1 MTAAALVQH
10 SFTVEQKD
18 HVSQITCLGCGRNIW
33 EVSDSAV
40 KRKWKWQ
47 FMNGCECKSPVPART
62 IFLNPYQDGTDASVC
77 LWILLKN
84 NANLVE

>member
-1 MTAAALVQH
+1 
-10 SFTVEQKD
+10 
-18 HVSQITCLGCGRNIW
+18 VSQITCLGCGSNTW

-47 FMNGCECKSPVPART
+47 FVNGCECKSPVSART
-62 IFLNPYQDGTDASVC
+62 KFLNPYQDGTDASIC

-84 NANLVE
+84 NDNSLEQMCYI